1 MNFGVTATGWE
12 MSVHEGGGG
21 KGLSAAGAGAA
32 ENWLWS
38 CFKPSPTEKLLPQ
51 LQGNYK
57 RTMQ

>member
-1 MNFGVTATGWE
+1 
-12 MSVHEGGGG
+12 MSVHGGGGG

-38 CFKPSPTEKLLPQ
+38 RFKPSPTEKLLPQ